1 MNEIEVTL
9 NGLLC
14 GEDWTGGRAETGGA
28 GASSPPSSPP
38 PMLTVVRN
46 PGRPVPLAEGTA
58 LRGEEEGARLAAAAA
73 ARRWKVDEEGVE
85 GTSSRVCN
93 KEKRLNAKVRQ
104 NIKGP
109 F

>member
-38 PMLTVVRN
+38 MLTVVLN

-58 LRGEEEGARLAAAAA
+58 LRGEEEGARLAAAVV
-73 ARRWKVDEEGVE
+73 RRWKVDEEGVE

-104 NIKGP
+104 NIKEP